1 MTATEIRLAK
11 DKDARGRCMAAM
23 RAVLVTKDAASETV
37 ALAETFW
44 AWMRSVLELD
54 EKEKTA
60 RAKDAKDAKKKKA
73 EESKRSSSSRRADV
87 TDANENDTSNDSLEH
102 LSSRLRSL
110 ELAARRVGPNLRS
123 RRRDV
128 ETVARTWRRTREAT
142 RADLI
147 QSAALSSL
155 ATAAVARTPSIA
167 SFEAGARAKMKED
180 GDACVERDTSKTKED
195 KTTRVMTSSS
205 FGIGCSVV
213 DDAPAP
219 PGVAAA
225 LATRGGS
232 VAANA
237 SNVDDVDE
245 LETANAA
252 TGWSV
257 EKTNDGETN
266 VAEPRFG
273 SRLLASKSVANAETC
288 AEAAARLR
296 VTLT

>member
-1 MTATEIRLAK
+1 
-11 DKDARGRCMAAM
+11 
-23 RAVLVTKDAASETV
+23 
-37 ALAETFW
+37 
-44 AWMRSVLELD
+44 MRSVLELD

-73 EESKRSSSSRRADV
+73 EESKLLRSSSRRADV

-102 LSSRLRSL
+102 LSSRLRDL

-142 RADLI
+142 RADLK

-155 ATAAVARTPSIA
+155 ATAAAARTPSIA

-180 GDACVERDTSKTKED
+180 GACVERDTSKTKED

-205 FGIGCSVV
+205 FGIGCFVV

-225 LATRGGS
+225 LATRGGL
-232 VAANA
+232 VAANS

-245 LETANAA
+245 LETATAA
-252 TGWSV
+252 TGFV

-273 SRLLASKSVANAETC
+273 SRLLASKGPSRTPRRARRRRRVC
-288 AEAAARLR
+288 ASL
-296 VTLT
+296 

>member
-1 MTATEIRLAK
+1 
-11 DKDARGRCMAAM
+11 
-23 RAVLVTKDAASETV
+23 
-37 ALAETFW
+37 
-44 AWMRSVLELD
+44 
-54 EKEKTA
+54 
-60 RAKDAKDAKKKKA
+60 
-73 EESKRSSSSRRADV
+73 
-87 TDANENDTSNDSLEH
+87 
-102 LSSRLRSL
+102 
-110 ELAARRVGPNLRS
+110 
-123 RRRDV
+123 V

-142 RADLI
+142 RADLK

-155 ATAAVARTPSIA
+155 ATAAAARTPSIA

-180 GDACVERDTSKTKED
+180 GACVERDTSKTKEE

-205 FGIGCSVV
+205 FGIGCFVV

-225 LATRGGS
+225 LATRGGL
-232 VAANA
+232 VAANS

-245 LETANAA
+245 LETATASM
-252 TGWSV
+252 GSV

-273 SRLLASKSVANAETC
+273 SRLLASKRSVAKNNAETC

-296 VTLT
+296 VTLTESEALLHTQRARAADALRREVTRAFGNENGDGDATRARVAVHGW

>member
-1 MTATEIRLAK
+1 
-11 DKDARGRCMAAM
+11 
-23 RAVLVTKDAASETV
+23 
-37 ALAETFW
+37 
-44 AWMRSVLELD
+44 
-54 EKEKTA
+54 
-60 RAKDAKDAKKKKA
+60 
-73 EESKRSSSSRRADV
+73 
-87 TDANENDTSNDSLEH
+87 
-102 LSSRLRSL
+102 
-110 ELAARRVGPNLRS
+110 
-123 RRRDV
+123 
-128 ETVARTWRRTREAT
+128 
-142 RADLI
+142 
-147 QSAALSSL
+147 L
-155 ATAAVARTPSIA
+155 ATAAAARTPSIA

-195 KTTRVMTSSS
+195 KTTRVMTKFAS
-205 FGIGCSVV
+205 FGVGCSVI

-232 VAANA
+232 VAANS

-257 EKTNDGETN
+257 EKTNDGETD

-296 VTLT
+296 VTLTESEALLHTQRARAADALRREVTRAFGNENCDGDATRARVAVHGW